1 MYKRQGTYGHLYT
14 AAEELNRQGIP
25 VALAQFRY
33 INPLPANTA
42 EIFARYKRI
51 IVAELNT
58 GQFADF
64 LQARFPEKRFLRIN
78 KIEGQPFLVS
88 EVVEGVKN
96 IIGESC

>member
-1 MYKRQGTYGHLYT
+1 M
-14 AAEELNRQGIP
+14 
-25 VALAQFRY
+25 
-33 INPLPANTA
+33 
-42 EIFARYKRI
+42 
-51 IVAELNT
+51 AELNT